1 MSLAPTVSSYLSK
14 HHIHYQVLG
23 HPYSESSLETA
34 SRANIK
40 PEQLVK
46 ALVLENSAG
55 ELAMILTSA
64 SKKIHPKTLNQQL
77 RKPYSFVPEFELAD
91 LFKDCVEGAIPAVG
105 QAYGLETFVD
115 FELLTQPD
123 LYIEAGDHKE
133 LVHFTG
139 SQFHFLM
146 KHSKLLIDL

>member
-14 HHIHYQVLG
+14 HQISYQVLN
-23 HPYSESSLETA
+23 HPYSENSLDTA
-34 SRANIK
+34 LCAQIN

-55 ELAMILTSA
+55 ELVMILTSA
-64 SKKIHPKTLNQQL
+64 SKKIHPKVLNHQL
-77 RKPYSFVPEFELAD
+77 RKPYYFVPEFELTD
-91 LFKDCVEGAIPAVG
+91 LFKDCAEGAIPAVG

-123 LYIEAGDHKE
+123 LYIEAGDHQE
-133 LVHFTG
+133 LIHFTG

-146 KHSKLLIDL
+146 KRSKLLIDI